1 MTLVAQSILIIP
13 YLPKRKRKREY
24 YKLKKNSNMIK
35 STNIEERVNGE
46 AQQENIQGE
55 RKLHALITT
64 EKSK

>member
-35 STNIEERVNGE
+35 STNIEEGVNGE